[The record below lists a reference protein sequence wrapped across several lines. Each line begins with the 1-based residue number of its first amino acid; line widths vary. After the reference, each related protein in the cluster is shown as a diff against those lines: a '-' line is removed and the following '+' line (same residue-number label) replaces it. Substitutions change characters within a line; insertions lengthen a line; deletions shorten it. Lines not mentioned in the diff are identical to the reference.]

1 MTAKKYLQ
9 RIEDLWSVYEMAAE
23 KEHKMRE
30 QVYAFPAI
38 RYDKEQ
44 IDHSVEDTMSENMAK
59 LADYGID
66 MHKKLMAYM
75 RAVDDLQKVLEKLEN
90 PNYRLVIWYRYV
102 SDMSTKTIA
111 DRLAMST
118 DWVKHLYSEAYT
130 AMEELP
136 ELKFDT
142 EKHQKTPHNTVK
154 V

>member
-1 MTAKKYLQ
+1 MTAKKYLK

-66 MHKKLMAYM
+66 MRRKLMAYM
-75 RAVDDLQKVLEKLEN
+75 RAVDELQNVLEKLEN
-90 PNYRLVIWYRYV
+90 PVHRLVIWYRYV
-102 SDMSTKTIA
+102 CDYSTKLIA
-111 DRLAMST
+111 DKLALST
-118 DWVKHLYSEAYT
+118 DRIRHMYGEAFT
-130 AMEELP
+130 AMEQLP
-136 ELKFDT
+136 DLKS
-142 EKHQKTPHNTVK
+142 
-154 V
+154 

>member
-1 MTAKKYLQ
+1 MTAKKYLK

-66 MHKKLMAYM
+66 MRKKLMAYM
-75 RAVDDLQKVLEKLEN
+75 RAVDELQTVLEKLEN
-90 PNYRLVIWYRYV
+90 PDHRLVIWYRYV
-102 SDMSTKTIA
+102 CDYSTKLIA
-111 DRLAMST
+111 DKLALST
-118 DWVKHLYSEAYT
+118 DRIRHMYGEAFT
-130 AMEELP
+130 AMEQLP
-136 ELKFDT
+136 DLKS
-142 EKHQKTPHNTVK
+142 
-154 V
+154 

>member
-1 MTAKKYLQ
+1 MTAKKYLK

-66 MHKKLMAYM
+66 MRKKLMAYM
-75 RAVDDLQKVLEKLEN
+75 RSVDELQNVLEKLEN
-90 PNYRLVIWYRYV
+90 PDHRLVIWYRYV
-102 SDMSTKTIA
+102 CDYSTKLIA
-111 DRLAMST
+111 DKLALST
-118 DWVKHLYSEAYT
+118 DRIRHMYGEAFT
-130 AMEELP
+130 AMEQLP
-136 ELKFDT
+136 DLKS
-142 EKHQKTPHNTVK
+142 
-154 V
+154 

>member
-1 MTAKKYLQ
+1 MTAKKYLK

-66 MHKKLMAYM
+66 MRRKLMAYM
-75 RAVDDLQKVLEKLEN
+75 RAVDELQNALEKLEN
-90 PNYRLVIWYRYV
+90 PDHRLVIWYRYV
-102 SDMSTKTIA
+102 CDYSTKLIA
-111 DRLAMST
+111 DKLALST
-118 DWVKHLYSEAYT
+118 DRIRHMYGEAFT
-130 AMEELP
+130 AMEQLP
-136 ELKFDT
+136 DLK
-142 EKHQKTPHNTVK
+142 N
-154 V
+154 

>member
-44 IDHSVEDTMSENMAK
+44 IDHSVEDTMTENLAK

-66 MHKKLMAYM
+66 MRRKLMAYM
-75 RAVDDLQKVLEKLEN
+75 RAVDELQNVLEKLEN
-90 PNYRLVIWYRYV
+90 PCHRLVIWYRYV
-102 SDMSTKTIA
+102 CDYPTKLIA
-111 DRLAMST
+111 DKLALST
-118 DWVKHLYSEAYT
+118 DRIRHMYGEAFT
-130 AMEELP
+130 AMEHLP
-136 ELKFDT
+136 ELKS
-142 EKHQKTPHNTVK
+142 
-154 V
+154 

>member
-1 MTAKKYLQ
+1 MTAKKYLK

-66 MHKKLMAYM
+66 MRRKLMAYM
-75 RAVDDLQKVLEKLEN
+75 RAVDELQNVLEKLEN
-90 PNYRLVIWYRYV
+90 PDHRLVIWYRYV
-102 SDMSTKTIA
+102 CDYSTKLIA
-111 DRLAMST
+111 DKLALSADRIRHM
-118 DWVKHLYSEAYT
+118 YGEAFT
-130 AMEELP
+130 AMEQLP
-136 ELKFDT
+136 DLKS
-142 EKHQKTPHNTVK
+142 
-154 V
+154 

>member
-1 MTAKKYLQ
+1 MTAKKYLK

-66 MHKKLMAYM
+66 MRKKLMAYM
-75 RAVDDLQKVLEKLEN
+75 RAVDELQNVLEKLEN
-90 PNYRLVIWYRYV
+90 PDHRLVIWYRYV
-102 SDMSTKTIA
+102 CDYSTKLIA
-111 DRLAMST
+111 DKLALST
-118 DWVKHLYSEAYT
+118 DRIRHMYGEAFT
-130 AMEELP
+130 AMEQLP
-136 ELKFDT
+136 DLKS
-142 EKHQKTPHNTVK
+142 
-154 V
+154 

>member
-1 MTAKKYLQ
+1 MTAKKYLK

-66 MHKKLMAYM
+66 MRRKLMAYM
-75 RAVDDLQKVLEKLEN
+75 RAVDELQNVLEKLEN
-90 PNYRLVIWYRYV
+90 PDHRLVIWYRYV
-102 SDMSTKTIA
+102 CDYSTKLIA
-111 DRLAMST
+111 DKLALST
-118 DWVKHLYSEAYT
+118 DRIRHMYGEAFT
-130 AMEELP
+130 AMEQLP
-136 ELKFDT
+136 DLK
-142 EKHQKTPHNTVK
+142 N
-154 V
+154 

>member
-38 RYDKEQ
+38 RYDREQ

-66 MHKKLMAYM
+66 MRRKLMAYM
-75 RAVDDLQKVLEKLEN
+75 RAVDELQNVLEKLEN
-90 PNYRLVIWYRYV
+90 PDHRLVIWYRYV
-102 SDMSTKTIA
+102 CDYSTKLIA
-111 DRLAMST
+111 DKLALST
-118 DWVKHLYSEAYT
+118 DRIRHMYGEAFT
-130 AMEELP
+130 AMEQLP
-136 ELKFDT
+136 DLKS
-142 EKHQKTPHNTVK
+142 
-154 V
+154 

>member
-66 MHKKLMAYM
+66 MRKKLMAYM
-75 RAVDDLQKVLEKLEN
+75 RAVDELQNVLEKLEN
-90 PNYRLVIWYRYV
+90 PDHRLVIWYRYV
-102 SDMSTKTIA
+102 CDYSTKLIA
-111 DRLAMST
+111 DKLALST
-118 DWVKHLYSEAYT
+118 DRIRHMYGEAFT
-130 AMEELP
+130 AMEQLP
-136 ELKFDT
+136 DLKS
-142 EKHQKTPHNTVK
+142 
-154 V
+154 

>member
-44 IDHSVEDTMSENMAK
+44 IDHSVEDTMTENLAK

-66 MHKKLMAYM
+66 MRKKLMAYM
-75 RAVDDLQKVLEKLEN
+75 RAVDELQNVLEKLEN
-90 PNYRLVIWYRYV
+90 PDHRLVVWYRYV
-102 SDMSTKTIA
+102 CDYSTKLIA
-111 DRLAMST
+111 DKLALST
-118 DWVKHLYSEAYT
+118 DRIRHMYGEAFT
-130 AMEELP
+130 AMEQLP
-136 ELKFDT
+136 DLK
-142 EKHQKTPHNTVK
+142 N
-154 V
+154 

>member
-1 MTAKKYLQ
+1 MTAKKYLK

-66 MHKKLMAYM
+66 MRRKLMAYM
-75 RAVDDLQKVLEKLEN
+75 RAVDELQNVLEKLEN
-90 PNYRLVIWYRYV
+90 PVHRLVIWYRYV
-102 SDMSTKTIA
+102 CDYSTKLIS
-111 DRLAMST
+111 DKLALST
-118 DWVKHLYSEAYT
+118 DRIRHMYGEAFT
-130 AMEELP
+130 AMEQLP
-136 ELKFDT
+136 DLKS
-142 EKHQKTPHNTVK
+142 
-154 V
+154 

>member
-44 IDHSVEDTMSENMAK
+44 IDHSVEDTMTENLAK

-66 MHKKLMAYM
+66 MRKKLMAYM
-75 RAVDDLQKVLEKLEN
+75 RAVDELQIVLEKLAN
-90 PNYRLVIWYRYV
+90 PDHRLVIWYRYV
-102 SDMSTKTIA
+102 CDYSTKLIA
-111 DRLAMST
+111 DKMALST
-118 DWVKHLYSEAYT
+118 DRIRHMYGEAFT
-130 AMEELP
+130 AMEQLP
-136 ELKFDT
+136 DLKS
-142 EKHQKTPHNTVK
+142 
-154 V
+154 

>member
-44 IDHSVEDTMSENMAK
+44 IDHSVEDTMSENMAR

-66 MHKKLMAYM
+66 MRKKLTAYM
-75 RAVDDLQKVLEKLEN
+75 KAVDDLQNVLSELQN
-90 PNYRLVIWYRYV
+90 PSHRLVIWYRYV
-102 SDMSTKTIA
+102 CEYSTKTIA
-111 DRLAMST
+111 DKLSISVSWT
-118 DWVKHLYSEAYT
+118 KHLYVDAFN
-130 AMEELP
+130 AMEQLP
-136 ELKFDT
+136 ALKFDT
-142 EKHQKTPHNTVK
+142 VKH
-154 V
+154 

>member
-1 MTAKKYLQ
+1 MTAKKYLK

-66 MHKKLMAYM
+66 MRKKLMAYM
-75 RAVDDLQKVLEKLEN
+75 RAVDEMQNVLEKLDN
-90 PNYRLVIWYRYV
+90 PDHRLVIWYRYV
-102 SDMSTKTIA
+102 CDYSTKLIA
-111 DRLAMST
+111 DRLALST
-118 DWVKHLYSEAYT
+118 DRIRHMYGEAFT
-130 AMEELP
+130 AMEQLP
-136 ELKFDT
+136 DLKS
-142 EKHQKTPHNTVK
+142 
-154 V
+154 

>member
-1 MTAKKYLQ
+1 MTAKKYLK

-66 MHKKLMAYM
+66 MRRKLMAYM
-75 RAVDDLQKVLEKLEN
+75 RAVDELQNVLEKLEN
-90 PNYRLVIWYRYV
+90 PDHRLVIWYRYV
-102 SDMSTKTIA
+102 CDYSTKLIA
-111 DRLAMST
+111 DKLALST
-118 DWVKHLYSEAYT
+118 DRIRHMYGEAFT
-130 AMEELP
+130 AMEQLP
-136 ELKFDT
+136 DLKS
-142 EKHQKTPHNTVK
+142 
-154 V
+154 